1 MNNMI
6 KELLLPLLAASP
18 AAAAQAQPDA
28 ADHPQ
33 NSRPNVVIIYAD
45 DLGYGDLSCYGA
57 HRVSTPNTDRI
68 AGEGIRFTDAS
79 RLDQHPLAFLPAY
92 RHLRFPPGGY
102 RSGTGRCC
110 QHHSSQYIHSG
121 RYVLAGRLCHGSHR
135 QMASRPWFRIG
146 SPGLERRD
154 RHHPGRL
161 RLRHSPQWR

>member
-68 AGEGIRFTDAS
+68 AGEGIRFTDAHAVASTLWPICS
-79 RLDQHPLAFLPAY
+79 RRPAM
-92 RHLRFPPGGY
+92 P
-102 RSGTGRCC
+102 
-110 QHHSSQYIHSG
+110 
-121 RYVLAGRLCHGSHR
+121 R
-135 QMASRPWFRIG
+135 QP
-146 SPGLERRD
+146 
-154 RHHPGRL
+154 
-161 RLRHSPQWR
+161 